1 MLHYFQQ
8 AWGSTRKSLF
18 ISHVTSQVS
27 PDFCLFRDFKKEKR
41 SQVSPPTH
49 PNFLVFGKYIY
60 IYMWCIVLNLCSVK
74 RKFQCLISQPRKII
88 FTWNFEGGLI
98 DHQSCFTQNLKFL
111 AVQEPNFLEPKFG
124 QNRLLT
130 GFCMYIG
137 PASVFVL
144 FLDLTSGLCRA
155 VFPMYLVSPIGL
167 PAY

>member
-1 MLHYFQQ
+1 MSEF
-8 AWGSTRKSLF
+8 
-18 ISHVTSQVS
+18 V
-27 PDFCLFRDFKKEKR
+27 FC
-41 SQVSPPTH
+41 Q
-49 PNFLVFGKYIY
+49 
-60 IYMWCIVLNLCSVK
+60 
-74 RKFQCLISQPRKII
+74 RKFQYPISQLTNNI
-88 FTWNFEGGLI
+88 FTSNFESDLI
-98 DHQSCFTQNLKFL
+98 DHQSCFIPNFKFL